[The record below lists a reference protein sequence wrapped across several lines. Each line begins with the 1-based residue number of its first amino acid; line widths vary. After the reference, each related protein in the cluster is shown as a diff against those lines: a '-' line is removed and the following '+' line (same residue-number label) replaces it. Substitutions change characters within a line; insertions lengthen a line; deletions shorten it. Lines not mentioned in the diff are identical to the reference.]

1 MGSGLQM
8 AKMINWL
15 SLKRLTLLQSF
26 ILLCCLTLIAVLVV
40 ITLEFRWAESIRLR
54 FAGYSS
60 VNDWLLPSLVAVVLL
75 TVAVGIVLMG
85 SLFYRW
91 KLKQP
96 LEILMQASE
105 KISANDLGFH
115 ISYDSRDE
123 MGELCRVFENMRG
136 QLEKNYQTLWRSVEE
151 RKQLNA
157 IFAHDLRTP
166 LSVLKGYSEFLTAYL
181 PERKIPEEKLL
192 DTIQTMQAHIVRLES
207 YTEAMNSIQKL
218 EDMPVQSRMIKT
230 DELISLL
237 NDSARQVTGRNG
249 KTFGSSIAAEANE
262 ITVDVHLAMQVFE
275 NLIVNAARY
284 ASSHVSVHYNVG
296 KELFSITVAD
306 DGAGFSEVALR
317 KAILPFYR
325 GEVWD
330 ANEHHGLGLY
340 ICKVL
345 CEKHE
350 GSLQVANGLHGGG
363 NVTANFLCGVDK

>member
-1 MGSGLQM
+1 M

-15 SLKRLTLLQSF
+15 SLKRFTLLQSF

-75 TVAVGIVLMG
+75 TVTVGIVLMG

-136 QLEKNYQTLWRSVEE
+136 QLEKNHQTLWRSAEE
-151 RKQLNA
+151 RRQLNA

-181 PERKIPEEKLL
+181 PERKISEEKLL

-207 YTEAMNSIQKL
+207 FTEAMNSIQKL
-218 EDMPVQSRMIKT
+218 EDMPVQSRRIET

-237 NDSARQVTGRNG
+237 NDSARQITGRNG
-249 KTFGSSIAAEANE
+249 KTFGSSIAEEANE
-262 ITVDVHLAMQVFE
+262 ITVDVHLTMQVFE

-296 KELFSITVAD
+296 KDLFSITVAD
-306 DGAGFSEVALR
+306 DGAGFSEVTLR
-317 KAILPFYR
+317 KAVLPFYR

-363 NVTANFLCGVDK
+363 SVTASFWYGVDK

>member
-8 AKMINWL
+8 AKIIKWL

-40 ITLEFRWAESIRLR
+40 ITLEFRWAESIRMQ
-54 FAGYSS
+54 FAGNSS
-60 VNDWLLPSLVAVVLL
+60 VNDWLFPSLVAVVLL

-91 KLKQP
+91 KLKKP

-181 PERKIPEEKLL
+181 PERKISEDKLL

-218 EDMPVQSRMIKT
+218 EDMPVQSGMIKT

-249 KTFGSSIAAEANE
+249 KTFGSSIAVEANE

-296 KELFSITVAD
+296 KDLFSITVAD

-317 KAILPFYR
+317 KAVLPFYR

-350 GSLQVANGLHGGG
+350 GSLQVANGQHGGG
-363 NVTANFLCGVDK
+363 NVTASFWYGVDK

>member
-1 MGSGLQM
+1 M
-8 AKMINWL
+8 AKIINWL
-15 SLKRLTLLQSF
+15 NLKRLTLLQSF

-60 VNDWLLPSLVAVVLL
+60 VNDWLLPSLVAIVLL

-91 KLKQP
+91 KLKKP

-181 PERKIPEEKLL
+181 PERKISEEKLL
-192 DTIQTMQAHIVRLES
+192 DTIQTMQMHIDRLES
-207 YTEAMNSIQKL
+207 FTEAMNSIQKL
-218 EDMPVQSRMIKT
+218 EDMPVQSRMIET

-237 NDSARQVTGRNG
+237 NDSARQVTGRYG
-249 KTFGSSIAAEANE
+249 KTFGSSIAVEANE

-306 DGAGFSEVALR
+306 DGTGFSEVALR
-317 KAILPFYR
+317 KAVLPFYR

-350 GSLQVANGLHGGG
+350 GSLQVANGLQGGG
-363 NVTANFLCGVDK
+363 NVTANFLYGVDK

>member
-85 SLFYRW
+85 SLFYRS
-91 KLKQP
+91 KLKKP

-136 QLEKNYQTLWRSVEE
+136 QLEKNHQTLWRSVEE

-166 LSVLKGYSEFLTAYL
+166 LSVLKGYSEFLIAYL
-181 PERKIPEEKLL
+181 PERKISEEKLL

-218 EDMPVQSRMIKT
+218 EDMPVQSRMIET

-237 NDSARQVTGRNG
+237 NDSAGQITGRNG

-296 KELFSITVAD
+296 KGFFSITVTD

-317 KAILPFYR
+317 KAVLPFYR

-350 GSLQVANGLHGGG
+350 GSLLVANGLHGRWERNGKFF
-363 NVTANFLCGVDK
+363 VRS